1 MAAHDAAQSP
11 EDYLEHAVR
20 LAVQNVAD
28 GGGPFG
34 AVVVTPDGR
43 LHDGVNRVTRD
54 NDPTA
59 HAEVVAIRRAA
70 SELGSFN
77 LSGSVLYSSC
87 EPCPLCLS
95 AALWAGSAAST
106 LPPIGTGQRPQAST
120 MPCSTNISTATG
132 PTCCPSNTLTFLH
145 PRLPSMPGAGTR
157 TGPNTE
163 AHVRAGSRPTPS
175 SSCCWSPHKAILIHP
190 SPMEPNAVPGA
201 TATPASARKVRTQA
215 RTSPPLT
222 CETSAQR

>member
-1 MAAHDAAQSP
+1 MSAHDAAQSP
-11 EDYLEHAVR
+11 EDYLEHALR

-95 AALWAGSAAST
+95 AALWGRVSRVYFAADRHGAAAAGFDDAVFYEYFDGNRPELLPVQHTEVAASEA
-106 LPPIGTGQRPQAST
+106 PFEAWRGHK
-120 MPCSTNISTATG
+120 N
-132 PTCCPSNTLTFLH
+132 
-145 PRLPSMPGAGTR
+145 R
-157 TGPNTE
+157 T
-163 AHVRAGSRPTPS
+163 
-175 SSCCWSPHKAILIHP
+175 KY
-190 SPMEPNAVPGA
+190 
-201 TATPASARKVRTQA
+201 
-215 RTSPPLT
+215 
-222 CETSAQR
+222 

>member
-1 MAAHDAAQSP
+1 MSAHDAAQSP

-70 SELGSFN
+70 SELGSFD

-95 AALWAGSAAST
+95 AALWGRVSRVYFAADRHGAAAAGFDDAVFYEYFDGNRPELLPVQHAEVAASEA
-106 LPPIGTGQRPQAST
+106 PFDAWRGHK
-120 MPCSTNISTATG
+120 N
-132 PTCCPSNTLTFLH
+132 
-145 PRLPSMPGAGTR
+145 R
-157 TGPNTE
+157 T
-163 AHVRAGSRPTPS
+163 
-175 SSCCWSPHKAILIHP
+175 KY
-190 SPMEPNAVPGA
+190 
-201 TATPASARKVRTQA
+201 
-215 RTSPPLT
+215 
-222 CETSAQR
+222 